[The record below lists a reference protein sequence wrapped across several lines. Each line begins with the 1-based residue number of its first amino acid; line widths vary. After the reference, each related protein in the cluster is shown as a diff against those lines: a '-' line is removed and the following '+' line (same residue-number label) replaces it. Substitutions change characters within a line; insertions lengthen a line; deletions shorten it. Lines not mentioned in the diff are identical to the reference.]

1 MTAADR
7 LDALA
12 DRFGALVEDLAIQLD
27 ALRDM
32 SPGVPVEEHE
42 FMTIAELVEMLSV
55 GERTLRRLRAR
66 RGFPRPVKGPGKL
79 RWRRADLVRWMERG
93 R

>member
-1 MTAADR
+1 MTAETR

-12 DRFGALVEDLAIQLD
+12 DRFETLAEDLRSQLD
-27 ALRDM
+27 HLRA
-32 SPGVPVEEHE
+32 SSLHGPVDEHE
-42 FMTIAELVEMLSV
+42 FLTVAEVVEMLSV

-66 RGFPRPVKGPGKL
+66 RGFPRPVKGQGRL
-79 RWRRADLVRWMERG
+79 RWRRADLVRWMGRG